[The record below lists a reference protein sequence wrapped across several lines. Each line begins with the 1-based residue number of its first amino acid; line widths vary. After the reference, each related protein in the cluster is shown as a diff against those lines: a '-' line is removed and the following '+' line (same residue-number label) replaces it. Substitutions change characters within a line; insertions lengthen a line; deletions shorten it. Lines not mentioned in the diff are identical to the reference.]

1 MGKGWIVIAYLSLFG
16 VMLICPAY
24 ISAQEDTTATGVE
37 EQLEKAFEEL
47 DTEEAGE
54 AGEQLTQFLEDLS
67 ANPVNINSGGLDDLL
82 QVPGINLKIARAIID
97 FRKAKP
103 FEEKREL
110 LEVRGVGEATYQRM
124 APYVTIGGAESQFR
138 DLYLRPEYWMA
149 NRKVEVFSRY
159 QQNLQTRE
167 GFREPDS
174 AGGYLGSPAKYYQR
188 FRITSNHLSI
198 NLTQEKDPGETLQGI
213 TGFDYNSGHIALT
226 DNGKL
231 KDFVVGDYS
240 LSFGQGLVLWTGG
253 AFGKGREVIG
263 TISKNER
270 GVKAYSSAQET
281 DFFRGVAATYGETL
295 ELTTFYSNR
304 PRTASVINGDTTR
317 FPSSAG
323 FHRTESELE
332 RKNNIDQMVVGG
344 RARLDTPIGL
354 LGVSGYYNEFTSYI
368 AKGTSLS
375 NLYDFEGSE
384 NSVVGVDY
392 RGLAGSAFV
401 FGEIARSQNGGLG
414 AVAGLE
420 APIAENTE
428 LALSYRNYQRDFQSF
443 LSSGFGELSSAPQ
456 NEEGFYVGIRHQL
469 TQKIS
474 LSGYVDQYRFAAPRF
489 ATSQATGGFDMLG
502 LVDVK
507 FTPKLNVYVLLRNEL
522 QDEEFEITNER
533 GAKEL
538 HLGKEKRA
546 SIRANFEYQVSTAVR
561 LRSRV
566 EFARN
571 KEAGDSWEK
580 GFLMYQDVRLQP
592 TDGLRIDARV
602 SVFDTES
609 FSTRVYQFESDLLY
623 VLSNTVLYD
632 RGQRAYVTVKYE
644 VTEFMDLWFKY
655 GITIF
660 EDTQV
665 IGSGL
670 GKVEGSVR
678 NSLGLQ
684 VRLQF

>member
-1 MGKGWIVIAYLSLFG
+1 MGKKWRVISYLSLFG
-16 VMLICPAY
+16 VMLVCPGY
-24 ISAQEDTTATGVE
+24 IVAQEDTTATRVE

-47 DTEEAGE
+47 DTEEVGE
-54 AGEQLTQFLEDLS
+54 AGEQLTQFLEDLAS
-67 ANPVNINSGGLDDLL
+67 NPVNLNSAGLDDLL

-97 FRKAKP
+97 FRNTKP
-103 FEEKREL
+103 FEEKTEL
-110 LEVRGVGEATYQRM
+110 LDVWGVGEATYQRM
-124 APYVTIGGAESQFR
+124 APYVTIGGVESQFR
-138 DLYLRPEYWMA
+138 DLYMRPEYWMA

-159 QQNLQTRE
+159 QQNLQIRE

-174 AGGYLGSPAKYYQR
+174 SGGYLGSSAKYYQR
-188 FRITSNHLSI
+188 FRITSNHLSL

-263 TISKNER
+263 TISKSER

-281 DFFRGVAATYGETL
+281 DFFRGIAATYGEKV
-295 ELTTFYSNR
+295 ELTAFYSSR
-304 PRTASVINGDTTR
+304 PRTASVINRDTTR
-317 FPSSAG
+317 FPTSAG
-323 FHRTESELE
+323 FHRTQSELE
-332 RKNNIDQMVVGG
+332 RKNNIDQMVIGG
-344 RARLDTPIGL
+344 RARLDTPVGL
-354 LGVSGYYNEFTSYI
+354 LGLTGYYNEFNSYI

-384 NSVVGVDY
+384 NSVLGIDY
-392 RGLAGSAFV
+392 RGLAGNAFV
-401 FGEIARSQNGGLG
+401 FWEMARSRNGGLG

-420 APIAENTE
+420 APISENTE
-428 LALSYRNYQRDFQSF
+428 LAISYRNYQKDFQSF
-443 LSSGFGELSSAPQ
+443 LSSGFGERSSAPQ

-469 TQKIS
+469 NQRIS

-489 ATSQATGGFDMLG
+489 GTSQATGGFDLLG
-502 LVDVK
+502 LVEVK
-507 FTPKLNVYVLLRNEL
+507 FSPKLNVYVLLRNEL

-533 GAKEL
+533 GAQEL
-538 HLGKEKRA
+538 WLGREKRA
-546 SIRANFEYQVSTAVR
+546 SIRANFEYHVSSAVR
-561 LRSRV
+561 LRSRI

-571 KEAGDSWEK
+571 KEAGDGWEK

-592 TDGLRIDARV
+592 IDALRIDARV

-632 RGQRAYVTVKYE
+632 QGQRAYIAVKYT
-644 VTEFMDLWFKY
+644 VTEFLDLWFKY

-670 GKVEGSVR
+670 SKIEGDVR
-678 NSLGLQ
+678 NSIGLQ
-684 VRLQF
+684 VRIQF